1 MMTPPSLEN
10 VQDAGRTARPLVDDV
25 RALGPWWQ
33 NLELP
38 DGTQTAPELP
48 HGDQSRARW
57 SQLAPL
63 LPSAMHGWRVLDVAC
78 NAGFHSIELARR
90 GALVTAL
97 DTDGHCLAQARWAA
111 RQWGL
116 TQRVEV
122 RRGSVYDLAH
132 EAEEFDVTCCL
143 GALDGVRYRQLAL
156 DMLRRITRRML
167 LLGVREESA
176 GFRDMAAAAGFRVS
190 AEPAEGLMLCEPDS
204 AEPRWSSES
213 RTRELLRVTGSQD
226 D

>member
-1 MMTPPSLEN
+1 MIMHPSLR
-10 VQDAGRTARPLVDDV
+10 DAGHATRPLLDDV

-48 HGDQSRARW
+48 HGDQSRVRW
-57 SQLAPL
+57 SHIAPL
-63 LPSAMHGWRVLDVAC
+63 LPAEMHGWRVLDVAC
-78 NAGFHSIELARR
+78 NAGFHSVELARR

-97 DTDGHCLAQARWAA
+97 DTDGHCLAQARWVA
-111 RQWGL
+111 RQWGF
-116 TQRVEV
+116 TPRMET

-132 EAEEFDVTCCL
+132 EPEQFDVTCCL
-143 GALDGVRYRQLAL
+143 GALDGVRYPQLAL
-156 DMLRRITRRML
+156 DILRRITRRTM
-167 LLGVREESA
+167 LLGVRDAHATWRGMAASA
-176 GFRDMAAAAGFRVS
+176 GFQVT
-190 AEPAEGLMLCEPDS
+190 AEPAAGLLVCEPDG

-213 RTRELLRVTGSQD
+213 RARELLRVIGTQD